1 MVDKLPNKNLFFCR
15 YELVL
20 VTLSQKTN
28 DPEKSHR
35 IVCKEL
41 KDLEDRNKPIAK
53 GMFNSDDKDKCSQ
66 KYLELIFIKVFICII
81 LIV

>member
-1 MVDKLPNKNLFFCR
+1 MPNTNLFVCR

-28 DPEKSHR
+28 DPQRLPR

-41 KDLEDRNKPIAK
+41 KDLEDRNKPVPK
-53 GMFNSDDKDKCSQ
+53 GMFNSDEKDKCSQ
-66 KYLELIFIKVFICII
+66 KYLELIFIIVFLYII